1 MHTITLGGE
10 KVPRN
15 PRLFSKRI
23 RRAEKGIKPGEL
35 VHVLDGNGRFVG
47 RAFYS
52 PDSVIAARIVDRD
65 ENGPPLDKAWWTARF
80 KEALSLRRDVLR
92 LPQVT
97 DAYRVVHAEGDGLS
111 GLIIDR
117 FRGIAVVE
125 VGCRGVFNHMD
136 EIEESLK
143 EVLDVG
149 TVVVRAD
156 EGVEKRERFRA
167 NDPHG
172 KPAVTEIKE
181 HDITYVVDGRG
192 GHKTGFFCDQRE
204 ARMLVHQLARGRT
217 VLDCCSYTGG
227 FALNAA
233 RGDAESVI
241 AVDLDEWA
249 VAQVREGAQRNNA
262 KVHAVHA
269 DAFDFLRADPKAD
282 IVILDP
288 PKWAK
293 DRRALDSARRKNLDL
308 NTLGVKAVNPGGMLF
323 TFSCT
328 GLVSGAEYEQTV
340 RDAVRR
346 AGRSA
351 RVLRRTMQPPD
362 HPIALDCPETEY
374 LHGILLQ
381 IT

>member
-1 MHTITLGGE
+1 MKTIHLGGE

-23 RRAEKGIKPGEL
+23 RRAEKGIAPGEL
-35 VHVLDGNGRFVG
+35 VRVVDGDGRFVA

-52 PDSVIAARIVDRD
+52 PDSVIAARVVDRD
-65 ENGPPLDKAWWTARF
+65 ENGPALDRAWWADRF
-80 KEALSLRRDVLR
+80 REALSLRRDVLR
-92 LPQVT
+92 LPDCT
-97 DAYRVVHAEGDGLS
+97 DAFRVVHAEGDGLS
-111 GLIIDR
+111 GLIVDK
-117 FRGIAVVE
+117 FRGVAVVE

-136 EIEESLK
+136 EIESSLK

-181 HDITYVVDGRG
+181 HGISYRVDARG

-204 ARMLVHQLARGRT
+204 ARLLVHQLARGRV

-233 RGDAESVI
+233 RGDAASVV

-249 VAQVREGAQRNNA
+249 VQQVRENAERN
-262 KVHAVHA
+262 
-269 DAFDFLRADPKAD
+269 
-282 IVILDP
+282 
-288 PKWAK
+288 
-293 DRRALDSARRKNLDL
+293 S
-308 NTLGVKAVNPGGMLF
+308 LGV
-323 TFSCT
+323 
-328 GLVSGAEYEQTV
+328 GAE
-340 RDAVRR
+340 
-346 AGRSA
+346 
-351 RVLRRTMQPPD
+351 
-362 HPIALDCPETEY
+362 H
-374 LHGILLQ
+374 
-381 IT
+381 